1 MHQPDSNPIAT
12 SCQRRN
18 GLAVKAGSWWCL
30 GVLLLAIS
38 PARPA
43 AGGVTDLPGDLW
55 DDVRHLPTR
64 ENAWWLAGGA
74 ATALLVST
82 FEDPE
87 AVARTLNQPVIDE
100 LADFGN
106 VWGDARVQAPLALAT
121 WGLGAWA
128 GSEEAAGLGYDLTRS
143 LALTYGAVSALKVTF
158 NRERPNGE
166 DYSFPSGHTASAFST
181 AGVVSRRYGGWAGGV
196 AIGLGVLT
204 EGGTGLESLYREEC
218 ARHGTQPGMF
228 VDTPKGSVSSA
239 FVAEDPDEAWDHYG
253 PYLLH
258 DAQMYAEWMGD
269 SHASVTKSVARDVA
283 ELRSEG
289 GNYRIFSVDEAVA
302 HVRANGMIALQPL
315 CGGLPPEL
323 AWKSLRLVA
332 EKVVPAVRG

>member
-1 MHQPDSNPIAT
+1 MFTLRFDMRCPDWGA
-12 SCQRRN
+12 
-18 GLAVKAGSWWCL
+18 A
-30 GVLLLAIS
+30 S
-38 PARPA
+38 PADLYA
-43 AGGVTDLPGDLW
+43 A
-55 DDVRHLPTR
+55 
-64 ENAWWLAGGA
+64 
-74 ATALLVST
+74 
-82 FEDPE
+82 
-87 AVARTLNQPVIDE
+87 AVQMARY
-100 LADFGN
+100 A
-106 VWGDARVQAPLALAT
+106 
-121 WGLGAWA
+121 
-128 GSEEAAGLGYDLTRS
+128 EEH
-143 LALTYGAVSALKVTF
+143 GAVSLMVSEHHHARDGYLPAPLVL
-158 NRERPNGE
+158 
-166 DYSFPSGHTASAFST
+166 ASALAAATERIPIAVGALLLPLHDPVRVAEDMVILDHLSRGRVSYILAVGYRPEEYAMFGRDFRGRGRRMEASLEALRAAFT
-181 AGVVSRRYGGWAGGV
+181 GEPFEYEGRSAWVRPVPFTPGGPTLFMGGRSPVVVKRAARF
-196 AIGLGVLT
+196 GLGVLT

-289 GNYRIFSVDEAVA
+289 GSYRIFSVDEAVA